1 MSSLPRQDHPQ
12 ELLED
17 DDAQPQ
23 LQQEEGEEHDEV
35 CLESML
41 APRLGVLSR
50 HFSTAAPANPMKRGD
65 SLSPSLLL
73 LQTRLIRKLRRRP
86 AAPSSTGRISTTP
99 SGASTRSPSRP
110 LPPVSGTPPPVRK
123 NCGGFGADN
132 TGFTSPEKL
141 VFGVNPATVTTPS
154 PARGSSSSSLLPK
167 PPLQRTA
174 SELASYQTSGSISSF
189 SRGSSSSG
197 GHGSAEESPNSK
209 RLKTTKRCLK
219 EMRRWWDHAMREA
232 CEDNEPD
239 ERGNTDTTEIVQ
251 QGKREEAEE
260 EENHEA
266 VSMGVI
272 HDCLSL
278 DFNCPCGKGYQIVLS
293 GNKCYY
299 KLV

>member
-1 MSSLPRQDHPQ
+1 
-12 ELLED
+12 
-17 DDAQPQ
+17 
-23 LQQEEGEEHDEV
+23 
-35 CLESML
+35 
-41 APRLGVLSR
+41 
-50 HFSTAAPANPMKRGD
+50 MKRRRLPVPF
-65 SLSPSLLL
+65 LSPPADPFDSKAKKRPCCSLLDREDIDY
-73 LQTRLIRKLRRRP
+73 TLRGFNKIALPSP
-86 AAPSSTGRISTTP
+86 AASLRHTT
-99 SGASTRSPSRP
+99 SG
-110 LPPVSGTPPPVRK
+110 PVALENVNEVFGAPNGK
-123 NCGGFGADN
+123 NRGSFGADN
-132 TGFTSPEKL
+132 TGFASPEKL

-197 GHGSAEESPNSK
+197 SHGSAEESPNSK
-209 RLKTTKRCLK
+209 RLKTTKLCLK

-239 ERGNTDTTEIVQ
+239 EHGNTDTTEIVH

-266 VSMGVI
+266 VSVGVI